1 LNRDWLVTSKRNG
14 KPTRDISPSRDTS
27 LRRRGLLDLDADD
40 APGIGTPGRVFDADD
55 GRPHKPSGVA
65 VDDANERRGPDV
77 RDITR
82 DRGTGTYSLTHRR
95 LGCSLLAGAAGHGGG
110 GQGSYETTAKQK
122 ARPTSLEGE
131 RGQGIRWIGGTIAS
145 VARPEAAIPILGMG
159 AGTHAKSVVDA
170 IRAAGEFEPVA
181 LIDDDVTRAG
191 NELLGVP
198 VVADG
203 TALQRFRSEGVLHA
217 FVGVG
222 GTKESGP
229 RRQVFARLREA
240 DFDLP
245 SIVHRTA
252 TVSRWARVGVGAQIL
267 AAAVLNADAEIGD
280 GVILNTGAI
289 VEHDCQ
295 IGAHAHIAP
304 GARLAGLVTVGSGA
318 HVGIGA
324 VVIEGVR
331 IGTNALVAAGAVV
344 VRDVEDGTR
353 VAGVPAREIVTADSI

>member
-1 LNRDWLVTSKRNG
+1 LNRDWLGTSKRNG
-14 KPTRDISPSRDTS
+14 KPTRDISPSQDPS

-40 APGIGTPGRVFDADD
+40 APGIGTPGCVFDADD
-55 GRPHKPSGVA
+55 GRPYKPPCVA
-65 VDDANERRGPDV
+65 VDDANERGGRDV
-77 RDITR
+77 RDIMR
-82 DRGTGTYSLTHRR
+82 DRGTGTG
-95 LGCSLLAGAAGHGGG
+95 LGCRLRLLAGAAGHSGG

-131 RGQGIRWIGGTIAS
+131 RGQGIRWIGGTIAC
-145 VARPEAAIPILGMG
+145 VARPKAAIPILGMG

-229 RRQVFARLREA
+229 RRQVFARLMEA

-252 TVSRWARVGVGAQIL
+252 TVSPWARVGVGAQIL
-267 AAAVLNADAEIGD
+267 AAAVLNADAEIGN

-324 VVIEGVR
+324 VVIEGVH
-331 IGTNALVAAGAVV
+331 IGTDALVAAGAVV
-344 VRDVEDGTR
+344 VRDVEDGAR
-353 VAGVPAREIVTADSI
+353 VAGVPAREMVTADSI